1 MGAYHMF
8 HPIPVSFL
16 FNSLS
21 SPYPSILDL
30 PALLEPCM
38 FLLAFIHYGRALL
51 QSMLPF
57 HIILL
62 LSLMN
67 QAPGFTL
74 VHFLSTFLLFLL
86 YLSSPRSGDLAS
98 VPGVFLSISLLLL
111 LLLLLSLFQTSL

>member
-1 MGAYHMF
+1 
-8 HPIPVSFL
+8 
-16 FNSLS
+16 
-21 SPYPSILDL
+21 
-30 PALLEPCM
+30 M

-57 HIILL
+57 HIISL

-74 VHFLSTFLLFLL
+74 VRFLSTFFFSF

-98 VPGVFLSISLLLL
+98 VHGVFLSISLL
-111 LLLLLSLFQTSL
+111 SSPCFRRCCDQHDCNQ